1 MEVCEKIK
9 QFPAS
14 HLLVPIGH
22 ITAVRGQSLIAQ
34 GVRMAVGEV
43 GKIQLAE
50 SQTVDVECVGFL
62 EDQRVL
68 LTPYHDVV
76 GIRPGLTVIA
86 KGRPFSMVTGQEVLG
101 RLLDGI
107 GKPLDAG
114 PMPIGPRRLLMTT
127 PISPLSRRKV
137 EKILWTGIKAIDG
150 LLTLGQGQR
159 VGVFA
164 GAGFGKTT
172 LLQEILNGT
181 EADIVVVGLIG
192 ERGREVAEFFRHLG
206 PEAKKRTVI
215 IAATSDM
222 PAIMRLKAAWS
233 ATLIAEDFRDQGHQ
247 VLLVMDS
254 LTRVALAQREIGM
267 ETGEL
272 PSARGYTP
280 SVLHLLP
287 RLLERAGAT
296 ETGSITGI
304 YTVLVDGDDPY
315 EDPLSD
321 ILRGLLDGHIILSR
335 KLANSG
341 HFPAID
347 VVSSLSRLMPD
358 IISDK
363 HLQMARSFKE
373 IVARV
378 KEAEDL
384 LDVGAY
390 TPGRDVLLDKALHL
404 YPRIQAFLDQK
415 RGERC
420 SPPELFS
427 QMESIDETI
436 THWQE
441 ENHAN
446 EGEDDG

>member
-1 MEVCEKIK
+1 MEVCEQIK
-9 QFPAS
+9 QFPVS
-14 HLLVPIGH
+14 RLLVPIGH
-22 ITAVRGQSLIAQ
+22 ITAVRGQSLVAS

-43 GKIQLAE
+43 GKIQLSE
-50 SQTVDVECVGFL
+50 TQEVEVECVGFL
-62 EDQRVL
+62 EDHRVL
-68 LTPYHDVV
+68 LTPYHDVM
-76 GIRPGLTVIA
+76 GIRPGLAVIA
-86 KGRPFSMVTGQEVLG
+86 KGRPFSMVSGKEVLG

-107 GKPLDAG
+107 GKPLDRG
-114 PMPIGPRRLLMTT
+114 PMPIGPRRFLTT
-127 PISPLSRRKV
+127 VPMSPLSRQAV
-137 EKILWTGIKAIDG
+137 DNILWTGIRAIDG

-192 ERGREVAEFFRHLG
+192 ERGREVAEFFRQLG

-222 PAIMRLKAAWS
+222 PAIMRLKAAWA
-233 ATLIAEDFRDQGHQ
+233 ATLIAEDFRDQGYQ

-296 ETGSITGI
+296 EKGSITGI

-335 KLANSG
+335 QLAHRG

-347 VVSSLSRLMPD
+347 VVGSLSRLMPD
-358 IISDK
+358 IVSEK

-384 LDVGAY
+384 LEVGAY
-390 TPGRDVLLDKALHL
+390 TPGRDVLLDQALNI
-404 YPRIQAFLDQK
+404 YPTIQTFLDQK

-420 SPPELFS
+420 QPQELLS
-427 QMESIDETI
+427 QMEGIFDTI
-436 THWQE
+436 THLRRDD
-441 ENHAN
+441 HAN
-446 EGEDDG
+446 EKENDG